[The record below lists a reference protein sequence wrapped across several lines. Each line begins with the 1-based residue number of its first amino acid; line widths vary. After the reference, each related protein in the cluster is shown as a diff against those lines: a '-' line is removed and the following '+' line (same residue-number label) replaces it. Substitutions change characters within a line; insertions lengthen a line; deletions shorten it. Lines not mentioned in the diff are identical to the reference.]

1 MSKAAFEYS
10 AEQNN
15 LRRINSRMNGLRI
28 NPIVGGDRELE
39 RLQMAWDDVR
49 TRISDAD
56 YAAMVAHE
64 SRVLTP
70 AEQAAEAKA
79 LAERMAE
86 NRDKPSI

>member
-1 MSKAAFEYS
+1 MSKPIFEYT

-15 LRRINSRMNGLRI
+15 LRMINLRMSGLRI
-28 NPIVGGDRELE
+28 NPTLGSDRELK

-49 TRISDAD
+49 SRISDAD
-56 YAAMVAHE
+56 YAAMQAHE
-64 SRVLTP
+64 NRVLTP

-79 LAERMAE
+79 IAERMAE